1 MTSIRYPPIPA
12 DTVRATEEAFGSD
25 HPYLKIGNGLE
36 MVFCEANLDSVV
48 ATDASLADS
57 FWPYSLATV
66 LQYWEDLTDRQMANA
81 TRTRVDLKYALHL
94 PLIFPGM
101 NPSKLCRFRGQV
113 QHNQAG
119 REAFQQVVN
128 RVEDFLAG
136 REKHFTDSSLIIT
149 TICMISRYEIVM
161 EAMSN
166 AVEALAAN
174 RPEWLRTMALP
185 HWYRR
190 YYYGQNPRRTPRSS
204 KNVEALLRSVGE
216 DGQHL
221 IKTVEKSE
229 IVSLMDLPEIQA
241 LRQEWQ
247 HQFEI
252 EGDRLKVRSPNCAN
266 CAGQL

>member
-12 DTVRATEEAFGSD
+12 DTVRASDESFGKD

-36 MVFCEANLDSVV
+36 MVFSGANLDTV
-48 ATDASLADS
+48 AAIDATLADS

-101 NPSKLCRFRGQV
+101 NPSALCRFRQRI

-119 REAFQQVVN
+119 REAFQRVID
-128 RVEDFLAG
+128 RVEDFLG
-136 REKHFTDSSLIIT
+136 GQEKHLADSSLIIT
-149 TICMISRYEIVM
+149 KICMISRYEIVM
-161 EAMSN
+161 EIMSN
-166 AVEALAAN
+166 AIEALAADH
-174 RPEWLRTMALP
+174 PDWLRTMALP

-190 YYYGQNPRRTPRSS
+190 YYYGQNPRRTPHSS

-216 DGQHL
+216 DGQQL

-229 IVSLMDLPEIQA
+229 FIRLMELPEIRA
-241 LRQEWQ
+241 LQKEWRY
-247 HQFEI
+247 QFEMEDDLI
-252 EGDRLKVRSPNCAN
+252 KVRFPNCAN
-266 CAGQL
+266 CASKF

>member
-36 MVFCEANLDSVV
+36 MVFCDANLDSVV

-81 TRTRVDLKYALHL
+81 TRTRIDLKYALHL

-101 NPSKLCRFRGQV
+101 NPSALCRFRGQL

-119 REAFQQVVN
+119 REAFQQVVD
-128 RVEDFLAG
+128 RVDAFIGGQKKNLA
-136 REKHFTDSSLIIT
+136 DSNQIIS
-149 TICMISRYEIVM
+149 TICLISRYEIVIETM
-161 EAMSN
+161 RN
-166 AVEALAAN
+166 VVEALAADH
-174 RPEWLRTMALP
+174 PEWLRSMALP

-204 KNVEALLRSVGE
+204 KNAEALLCSVGE

-221 IKTVEKSE
+221 IKAFEKSE
-229 IVSLMDLPEIQA
+229 AINLMELPEIQA

-247 HQFEI
+247 HQFEM

-266 CAGQL
+266 CASQL